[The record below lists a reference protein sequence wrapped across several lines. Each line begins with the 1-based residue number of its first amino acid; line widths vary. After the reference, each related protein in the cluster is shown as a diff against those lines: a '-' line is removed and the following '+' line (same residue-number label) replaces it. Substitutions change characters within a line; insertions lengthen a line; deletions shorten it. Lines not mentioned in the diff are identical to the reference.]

1 MSIGGNDLGFG
12 AVLQDCVLNGGSGVP
27 FTDGCQAKWDDELD
41 RRLADLKP
49 ELVALYTRM
58 REQAPNARIVI
69 MGYPRLFNDPP
80 SQELNNMLFSED
92 QVWMNGKAD
101 QLNAMLRDACRE
113 AGVEFIDPTQAF
125 LGHGV
130 GAPDGE
136 QWINDLDWG
145 GPGLAV
151 TDPGSF
157 HPNAQGHAAL
167 AALLAEQLR
176 NPRYP

>member
-1 MSIGGNDLGFG
+1 MNSR
-12 AVLQDCVLNGGSGVP
+12 A
-27 FTDGCQAKWDDELD
+27 DE
-41 RRLADLKP
+41 
-49 ELVALYTRM
+49 
-58 REQAPNARIVI
+58 
-69 MGYPRLFNDPP
+69 
-80 SQELNNMLFSED
+80 
-92 QVWMNGKAD
+92 
-101 QLNAMLRDACRE
+101 LNAMLREACRE

-145 GPGLAV
+145 GPGLAI